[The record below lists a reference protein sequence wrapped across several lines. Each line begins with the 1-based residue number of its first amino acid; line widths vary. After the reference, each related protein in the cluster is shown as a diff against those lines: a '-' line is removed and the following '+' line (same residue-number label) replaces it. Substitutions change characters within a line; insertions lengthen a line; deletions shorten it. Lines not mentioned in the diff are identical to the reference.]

1 MEKEISTG
9 LPKPPLYGV
18 VLAGGYSSRM
28 GRDKAFIYYDGL
40 PMYQR
45 VFQLISPLCSR
56 VIVSCRAEQENLFS
70 GMPVVVD
77 AYPSRGPL
85 TGLLSAFLKYPQ
97 VAWLTVPIDMPRLD
111 TAFLEQ
117 QLIKR
122 RNLTVDATVI
132 RETIQSFIQ
141 PLLGIYEP
149 ASHPIMLRRFQT
161 GHFSL
166 RGLIEELNVTLV
178 EFSDHQ
184 QILANYNLPGDWET

>member
-9 LPKPPLYGV
+9 IPKPLLYGL

-28 GRDKAFIYYDGL
+28 GTDKAFIYYEGL

-45 VFQLISPLCSR
+45 VFQLVSPLCSQ
-56 VIVSCRAEQENLFS
+56 VIVSCRPEQKNLFS
-70 GMPVVVD
+70 GIPVIED

-85 TGLLSAFLKYPQ
+85 TGLLSAFLQYPQ

-111 TAFLEQ
+111 SEFLKQ
-117 QLIKR
+117 QLINR
-122 RNLTVDATVI
+122 RNPTVDATVI
-132 RETIQSFIQ
+132 RETIHSFIQ

-149 ASHPIMLRRFQT
+149 ASHPVMVRRFQT
-161 GHFSL
+161 GNFSL

-178 EFSDHQ
+178 EFSDQQ

>member
-9 LPKPPLYGV
+9 LPKPPLYGAI
-18 VLAGGYSSRM
+18 LAGGYSTRM
-28 GRDKAFIYYDGL
+28 GRDKAFIHYDGL

-45 VFQLISPLCSR
+45 VFQLISPFCSQ
-56 VIVSCRAEQENLFS
+56 VIVSCRSEQEQLFS

-85 TGLLSAFLKYPQ
+85 TGLLSAFLQFPQ
-97 VAWLTVPIDMPRLD
+97 VAWLTVPIDMPRLNSE
-111 TAFLEQ
+111 FLRQ
-117 QLIKR
+117 QLINR
-122 RNLTVDATVI
+122 RNPEVDATLI
-132 RETIQSFIQ
+132 RETLHSFIQ

-149 ASHPIMLRRFQT
+149 ASQPVMLRRFEA

-166 RGLIEELNVTLV
+166 RGLIEELKVRLV

-184 QILANYNLPGDWET
+184 HILANYNLPGDWET